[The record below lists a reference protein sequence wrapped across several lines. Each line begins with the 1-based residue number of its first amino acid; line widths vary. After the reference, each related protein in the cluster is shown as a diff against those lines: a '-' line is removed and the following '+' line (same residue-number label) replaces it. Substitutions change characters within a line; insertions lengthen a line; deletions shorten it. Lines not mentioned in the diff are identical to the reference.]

1 MGRQKQ
7 GMARRQQGGAVLLVC
22 LVMLL
27 VLTMI
32 GVSSMSNSTLQER
45 MAGGARDYNQAFQA
59 AEASLRVGED
69 YVRQQVEAS
78 ADPSLLFQAA
88 SACPAVTAAQ
98 WSPPAELIGKPK
110 QPICAVS
117 NFYGNSGGPTSYV
130 CETDGSIAENRAFD
144 CLSRTYLFNVEATGY
159 GSGDIEVRLRSTV
172 AIAIRGQN

>member
-7 GMARRQQGGAVLLVC
+7 KGAVLLVC

-32 GVSSMSNSTLQER
+32 GVSSMSSSTLQER

-59 AEASLRVGED
+59 AEASLRIGEA
-69 YVRQQVEAS
+69 YVREQVAAS
-78 ADPSLLFQAA
+78 ADPTLLFQAVT
-88 SACPAVTAAQ
+88 ACPDVTAAQ
-98 WSPPAELIGKPK
+98 WSPPADLIGKPK
-110 QPICAVS
+110 QPICEVS
-117 NFYGNSGGPTSYV
+117 NFYGSSGSSTSYV

>member
-1 MGRQKQ
+1 MGKQKQ
-7 GMARRQQGGAVLLVC
+7 EGAVLLVC

-27 VLTMI
+27 VLTII
-32 GVSSMSNSTLQER
+32 GVSSMSSSTLQER

-59 AEASLRVGED
+59 AEAALRVGET

-78 ADPSLLFQAA
+78 ADPTLLFQAA

-98 WSPPAELIGKPK
+98 WAPPADLIGKPK
-110 QPICAVS
+110 QPVCEVS
-117 NFYGNSGGPTSYV
+117 NFYGGAAGATSFV

-159 GSGDIEVRLRSTV
+159 GSGDIEVRLQSTV
-172 AIAIRGQN
+172 AIAISGQN

>member
-7 GMARRQQGGAVLLVC
+7 KGAVLLVC

-27 VLTMI
+27 VLTVI
-32 GVSSMSNSTLQER
+32 GVSSMSSSTLQER

-59 AEASLRVGED
+59 AEASLRVGEA
-69 YVRQQVEAS
+69 YVREQVAAS
-78 ADPSLLFQAA
+78 ADPTLLFQAVT
-88 SACPAVTAAQ
+88 ACPDVTAAQ
-98 WSPPAELIGKPK
+98 WSPPADLIGKPK
-110 QPICAVS
+110 QPICEVS
-117 NFYGNSGGPTSYV
+117 NFYGSSGSSTSYV

>member
-1 MGRQKQ
+1 MGKQRQE
-7 GMARRQQGGAVLLVC
+7 GAVLLVC

-32 GVSSMSNSTLQER
+32 GVSSMSGSALQER
-45 MAGGARDYNQAFQA
+45 MAGGARDYNLAFQA
-59 AEASLRVGED
+59 AEASLRVGEA

-78 ADPSLLFQAA
+78 ADPTSLFQTA

-98 WSPPAELIGKPK
+98 WAPPAELIGKPQ
-110 QPICAVS
+110 QPVCQVS
-117 NFYGNSGGPTSYV
+117 NFYGSAAGSTSFV
-130 CETDGSIAENRAFD
+130 CETDGSIAENRTFD

-159 GSGDIEVRLRSTV
+159 GSGDIEVHLQSTI